1 MISVNQLT
9 IEFGGFELFKNI
21 SFFINSNDKIGLVG
35 KNGAG
40 KTTLLKA
47 IVGLQKATKGVV
59 ALSQD
64 MKIGYLPQNMLLNK
78 GKTVIDE
85 ALDAFSDVLDIEND
99 INKIN
104 NQIINRT
111 DYESDDYMNLINQL
125 TEKNEQFNILGGNT
139 LHANVEQ
146 TLIGLGFA
154 NEDFNRQTTEFS
166 GGWRMRIEL
175 AKILLRKPDLILLD
189 EPTNHLD
196 IVSIEWLEDYL
207 KNYKGAVLLVSHDRI
222 FLDNITKRTIE
233 ISMGE
238 VYDYKVSYSKFR
250 VLRKE
255 RIEQQLA
262 AYKNQQ
268 KKIDETT
275 QFINRFR
282 YQATKAVQ
290 VQSRIKQLDKMKVIE
305 IDVDDDASIK
315 FKFPPAPRSGLVVV
329 ETKHLVKKYDEK
341 VILNDVNFTIERGE
355 HVSFV
360 GKNGEGK
367 STLSKII
374 CGELQYDGEM
384 KIGHNVNVGYFA
396 QNQTDMLNK
405 NKTVFQTIDDVAV
418 GDIRTKIRDVLAAF
432 LFRGDDID
440 KKVEVLSGGEKA
452 RLAFIR
458 LLLQPYNLLVLDE
471 PTNHLDIQSKDIIK
485 QSLISYTGTLIV
497 VSHDRYFLDGLS
509 EKVYEF
515 KDKNIKQYIGGIH
528 EFLENRRLASFQ
540 ELEKKNR
547 EIKTAP
553 KEEKNTSNKLLYKK
567 RKEFERKITK
577 VESNIKKSE
586 SKISGIEKDIAN
598 VDNLFANPEQNEDV
612 DSKNLYKKYDWLKN
626 ELEKE
631 MSIWEQLNQEKE
643 DLISQKQEFYS

>member
-21 SFFINSNDKIGLVG
+21 SFVINSNDKIGLVG

-47 IVGLQKATKGVV
+47 IVGLQKATKGGV
-59 ALSQD
+59 AVPQD
-64 MKIGYLPQNMLLNK
+64 TTVGYLPQHMILNK

-85 ALDAFSDVLDIEND
+85 TLAAFADVLDIED
-99 INKIN
+99 EIKIINH
-104 NQIINRT
+104 QIINRA
-111 DYESDDYMNLINQL
+111 DYESNDYMNLINQL

-139 LHANVEQ
+139 LHANIEQ
-146 TLIGLGFA
+146 TLTGLGFSK
-154 NEDFNRQTTEFS
+154 EDFIRQTTEFS

-175 AKILLRKPDLILLD
+175 AKILLQKPDLILLD

-196 IVSIEWLEDYL
+196 IVSIQWLEDYL
-207 KNYKGAVLLVSHDRI
+207 KNYKGAVLLVSHDRT
-222 FLDNITKRTIE
+222 FLDNISSRTIE
-233 ISMGE
+233 ISMGK

-268 KKIDETT
+268 KKIEETT

-290 VQSRIKQLDKMKVIE
+290 VQSRIKQLDKMDIIE
-305 IDVDDDASIK
+305 IDVDDSSSIK
-315 FKFPPAPRSGLVVV
+315 FRFPPVPRSGLVVI
-329 ETKHLVKKYDEK
+329 ETKHLVKKYDDK
-341 VILNDVNFTIERGE
+341 LVLNDINFTIERGE
-355 HVSFV
+355 HISFV

-367 STLSKII
+367 TTLSKII
-374 CGELQYDGEM
+374 CGQLQYDGEM

-396 QNQTDMLNK
+396 QNQTDMLDK

-418 GDIRTKIRDVLAAF
+418 GEIRTKIRDILAAF

-440 KKVEVLSGGEKA
+440 KKVQVLSGGEKA

-485 QSLISYTGTLIV
+485 QS
-497 VSHDRYFLDGLS
+497 
-509 EKVYEF
+509 
-515 KDKNIKQYIGGIH
+515 
-528 EFLENRRLASFQ
+528 
-540 ELEKKNR
+540 
-547 EIKTAP
+547 
-553 KEEKNTSNKLLYKK
+553 
-567 RKEFERKITK
+567 
-577 VESNIKKSE
+577 
-586 SKISGIEKDIAN
+586 
-598 VDNLFANPEQNEDV
+598 
-612 DSKNLYKKYDWLKN
+612 
-626 ELEKE
+626 
-631 MSIWEQLNQEKE
+631 
-643 DLISQKQEFYS
+643 

>member
-21 SFFINSNDKIGLVG
+21 SFVINSNDKIGLVG

-40 KTTLLKA
+40 KTTLLKT
-47 IVGLQKATKGVV
+47 IVGLQKATKGSV
-59 ALSQD
+59 AVPQD
-64 MKIGYLPQNMLLNK
+64 TTVGYLPQHMILNK

-85 ALDAFSDVLDIEND
+85 TLGAFSDVLDIEED
-99 INKIN
+99 INTIN
-104 NQIINRT
+104 HQIINRT
-111 DYESDDYMNLINQL
+111 DYESNDYMELINKL

-146 TLIGLGFA
+146 TLTGLGFSKD
-154 NEDFNRQTTEFS
+154 DFLRQTTEFS

-196 IVSIEWLEDYL
+196 IVSIQWLEDYL
-207 KNYKGAVLLVSHDRI
+207 KNYKGAVLLVSHDRT
-222 FLDNITKRTIE
+222 FLDNITNRTVE
-233 ISMGE
+233 ISLGK

-268 KKIDETT
+268 KKIEETK

-290 VQSRIKQLDKMKVIE
+290 VQSRIKQLEKMDIIE
-305 IDVDDDASIK
+305 IDVDDSSSIK
-315 FKFPPAPRSGLVVV
+315 FRFPPAPRSGLVVV
-329 ETKHLVKKYDEK
+329 ETKHLVKKYDDK
-341 VILNDVNFTIERGE
+341 LVLNDINFTIERGE

-367 STLSKII
+367 TTLSKII
-374 CGELQYDGEM
+374 CGQLQYAGDL
-384 KIGHNVNVGYFA
+384 KIGHNVNIGYFA
-396 QNQTDMLNK
+396 QNQTDMLDK

-485 QSLISYTGTLIV
+485 QALINYTGTLIV

-515 KDKNIKQYIGGIH
+515 KNKNIKQYIGGIRD
-528 EFLENRRLASFQ
+528 FLEKKKIASFK
-540 ELEKKNR
+540 ELEKK
-547 EIKTAP
+547 T
-553 KEEKNTSNKLLYKK
+553 KETKAVAKEDKNSSNKLLYKK
-567 RKEFERKITK
+567 RKEFERKINK
-577 VESNIKKSE
+577 VDSNIKKSE
-586 SKISGIEKDIAN
+586 SRISVIEKDIAE
-598 VDNLFANPEQNEDV
+598 VDNLFANPEQNTELN
-612 DSKNLYKKYDWLKN
+612 SNLLYKKYDWLKN

-631 MSIWEQLNQEKE
+631 MNIWEELNQEKE
-643 DLISQKQEFYS
+643 DLTVQKQEFYG

>member
-21 SFFINSNDKIGLVG
+21 SFVINSNDKIGLVG

-47 IVGLQKATKGVV
+47 IVGLQKATKGGVV
-59 ALSQD
+59 VPQD
-64 MKIGYLPQNMLLNK
+64 TTVGYLPQHMILNK

-85 ALDAFSDVLDIEND
+85 TLAAFADVLNIEEE
-99 INKIN
+99 IKKIN
-104 NQIINRT
+104 HQIINRT
-111 DYESDDYMNLINQL
+111 DYESNDYMNLINQL

-146 TLIGLGFA
+146 TLTGLGFSK
-154 NEDFNRQTTEFS
+154 EDFLRQTTEFS

-175 AKILLRKPDLILLD
+175 AKILLQKPDLILLD

-196 IVSIEWLEDYL
+196 IVSIQWLEDYL
-207 KNYKGAVLLVSHDRI
+207 KNYKGAVLLVSHDRT
-222 FLDNITKRTIE
+222 FLDNITNRTVE
-233 ISMGE
+233 ISLGK

-250 VLRKE
+250 ILRKE
-255 RIEQQLA
+255 RIEQQVA

-268 KKIDETT
+268 KKIEETK

-290 VQSRIKQLDKMKVIE
+290 VQSRIKQLEKMDIIE
-305 IDVDDDASIK
+305 IDVDDSSSIK
-315 FKFPPAPRSGLVVV
+315 FRFPPVPRSGLVVV
-329 ETKHLVKKYDEK
+329 ETKHLVKKYDNK
-341 VILNDVNFTIERGE
+341 LVLNDINFTIERGE

-367 STLSKII
+367 TTLSKII
-374 CGELQYDGEM
+374 CGTLKYDGEL

-396 QNQTDMLNK
+396 QNQTDMLDK

-418 GDIRTKIRDVLAAF
+418 GDIRTKIRDILAAF
-432 LFRGDDID
+432 LFRGDDVD

-485 QSLISYTGTLIV
+485 QALINYNGTLIV

-528 EFLENRRLASFQ
+528 EFLEKKKIASFK
-540 ELEKKNR
+540 ELEKK
-547 EIKTAP
+547 IKETKAVA
-553 KEEKNTSNKLLYKK
+553 KDDKNTSNKELYKK
-567 RKEFERKITK
+567 RKEFERKINK
-577 VESNIKKSE
+577 VDSSIKKSE
-586 SKISGIEKDIAN
+586 SRISGIEKDIAE
-598 VDNLFANPEQNEDV
+598 VDNLFANPDQSTDL
-612 DSKNLYKKYDWLKN
+612 DSNILYKKYEWLKK

-631 MSIWEQLNQEKE
+631 MNLWEELNQEREK
-643 DLISQKQEFYS
+643 LIEQKQEFYS

>member
-21 SFFINSNDKIGLVG
+21 SFFVNSNDKIGLTG

-47 IVGLQKATKGVV
+47 IAGLQKATKGGIVV
-59 ALSQD
+59 PQGTT
-64 MKIGYLPQNMLLNK
+64 IGYLPQHMILNR

-85 ALDAFSDVLDIEND
+85 TLSAFADILYIENE
-99 INKIN
+99 INTIN
-104 NQIINRT
+104 HQIINRT

-139 LHANVEQ
+139 LHVNVEQ
-146 TLIGLGFA
+146 TLTGLGFSKS
-154 NEDFNRQTTEFS
+154 DFNRQTTEFS
-166 GGWRMRIEL
+166 GGWMMRIEL
-175 AKILLRKPDLILLD
+175 AKILLRQPDLILLD

-196 IVSIEWLEDYL
+196 IVSIQWLEDYL
-207 KNYKGAVLLVSHDRI
+207 KNYKGAVLLVSHDRV
-222 FLDNITKRTIE
+222 FLDNITKRTVE
-233 ISMGE
+233 ISLGKL
-238 VYDYKVSYSKFR
+238 YDYKVSYSKFR
-250 VLRKE
+250 ILRKE

-268 KKIDETT
+268 KKIEETT

-290 VQSRIKQLDKMKVIE
+290 VQSRIKQLKKMNIIK
-305 IDVDDDASIK
+305 IDVDDVSSIK
-315 FKFPPAPRSGLVVV
+315 FRFPSAPRSGLVVV
-329 ETKHLVKKYDEK
+329 ETKHLAKSFDDKL
-341 VILNDVNFTIERGE
+341 ILDDINLTIERGE
-355 HVSFV
+355 HISFV

-367 STLSKII
+367 TTLSKII
-374 CGELQYDGEM
+374 CGKLQHDGDL

-396 QNQTDMLNK
+396 QNQTDMLDK
-405 NKTVFQTIDDVAV
+405 SKTVFQTIDDVAV
-418 GDIRTKIRDVLAAF
+418 GDIRTKIRDILATF

-485 QSLISYTGTLIV
+485 QALTNYTGTLIV

-515 KDKNIKQYIGGIH
+515 KDKNIKQYLGGIH
-528 EFLENRRLASFQ
+528 EFLEKNRIASFK
-540 ELEKKNR
+540 ELEKKL
-547 EIKTAP
+547 
-553 KEEKNTSNKLLYKK
+553 KETKVDAGKNQNSSNKLLYKK
-567 RKEFERKITK
+567 RKEFERKINK
-577 VESNIKKSE
+577 VENNIKKSE
-586 SKISGIEKDIAN
+586 SKIAEIEKDIAE
-598 VDNLFANPEQNEDV
+598 VDNLFSNPEQNTNL
-612 DSKNLYKKYDWLKN
+612 DSNTLYKKYEWLKN
-626 ELEKE
+626 ELKKE
-631 MSIWEQLNQEKE
+631 MNIWEEFNHESENLTA
-643 DLISQKQEFYS
+643 QKQEFYG

>member
-21 SFFINSNDKIGLVG
+21 SFFINTSDKIGLVG

-47 IVGLQKATKGVV
+47 IVGIQKPTKGNVV
-59 ALSQD
+59 VPQD
-64 MKIGYLPQNMLLNK
+64 VTIGYLPQHMILNE
-78 GKTVIDE
+78 GKTVVDE
-85 ALDAFSDVLDIEND
+85 TLATFADVLDIENE

-104 NQIINRT
+104 HQITNRT
-111 DYESDDYMNLINQL
+111 DYESADYLDLINKL

-146 TLIGLGFA
+146 TLTGLGFA
-154 NEDFNRQTTEFS
+154 SEDFDRQTNEFS

-196 IVSIEWLEDYL
+196 IVSIQWLEDYL
-207 KNYKGAVLLVSHDRI
+207 HNYKGAVLMVSHDRT
-222 FLDNITKRTIE
+222 FLDNVTNRTVE
-233 ISMGE
+233 ISLGK

-250 VLRKE
+250 ILRKE

-268 KKIDETT
+268 KKIEETT

-290 VQSRIKQLDKMKVIE
+290 VQSRIKQLDKMEIIE
-305 IDVDDDASIK
+305 IDVDDNSSIK

-341 VILNDVNFTIERGE
+341 LVLNDVNLTIERGE

-367 STLSKII
+367 TTLSKII
-374 CGELQYDGEM
+374 CGQLQYDGEM

-396 QNQTDMLNK
+396 QNQTDMLDK

-418 GDIRTKIRDVLAAF
+418 GEIRTKIRDILAAF
-432 LFRGDDID
+432 LFKGEDID
-440 KKVEVLSGGEKA
+440 KKVQVLSGGEKA

-485 QSLISYTGTLIV
+485 QSLINYTGTLIV

-515 KDKNIKQYIGGIH
+515 KDKNIKQYIGGIQ
-528 EFLENRRLASFQ
+528 EFLEKRRLASFK

-547 EIKTAP
+547 ETKATP

-567 RKEFERKITK
+567 RKEFERKINR

-586 SKISGIEKDIAN
+586 SKILEIEKDIAE
-598 VDNLFANPEQNEDV
+598 VDKLFANPDQNTDL
-612 DSKNLYKKYDWLKN
+612 DSNLLYKKYDWLKN

-631 MSIWEQLNQEKE
+631 MNIWEELNQEKE
-643 DLISQKQEFYS
+643 DLTDQKQAFYN